1 MPARR
6 FDLVVIGT
14 GTAGGTVATRCR
26 QAGWTVAIIDSR
38 PFGGT
43 CALRGCDPKKV
54 LVGAAE
60 TVDRARRLEGNGIA
74 RDGCRIEWPA
84 LIRFKRALV
93 DGIPKHRE
101 EAYARAGVET
111 FHGRAQFVGP
121 TTVRVSDAVVEGRY
135 VVIGAGAKPV
145 DLPIPGHEHLVTSEQ
160 FLELDALPERLVFVG
175 GGYISMELAHIS
187 VRAGT
192 QVTVLQRGAQPLPL
206 FDPDLVNQ
214 LTERTRELGVDLR
227 VATEVARI
235 EKAGNSFVVHATNA
249 GRELRFDADL
259 VVHGAGRVPDID
271 DLDLGA
277 GGIEWDP
284 RRGVVVNEFL
294 QSVSNP
300 AVYAAGDAAATDAPR
315 LTPVSGHDG
324 RVVAANLLEG
334 NHARPDY
341 SVVPSVAFTVP
352 PLASVGLQ
360 ERAARDRGL
369 PFRTHHKKTGGWY
382 SSRRINEPC
391 SGFKVLVEEPG
402 GRILGAHLLGHH
414 ADEIV
419 NLFALAMRSGTTIA
433 GLRDMMFA
441 YPTHGSDLP
450 YML

>member
-1 MPARR
+1 
-6 FDLVVIGT
+6 
-14 GTAGGTVATRCR
+14 
-26 QAGWTVAIIDSR
+26 
-38 PFGGT
+38 
-43 CALRGCDPKKV
+43 
-54 LVGAAE
+54 
-60 TVDRARRLEGNGIA
+60 
-74 RDGCRIEWPA
+74 
-84 LIRFKRALV
+84 
-93 DGIPKHRE
+93 
-101 EAYARAGVET
+101 
-111 FHGRAQFVGP
+111 
-121 TTVRVSDAVVEGRY
+121 
-135 VVIGAGAKPV
+135 V

-175 GGYISMELAHIS
+175 GGYISMEFAHIS